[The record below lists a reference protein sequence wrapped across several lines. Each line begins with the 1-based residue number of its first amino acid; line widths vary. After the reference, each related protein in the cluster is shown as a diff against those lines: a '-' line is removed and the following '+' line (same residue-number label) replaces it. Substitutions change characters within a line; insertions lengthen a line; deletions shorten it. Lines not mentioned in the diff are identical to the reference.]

1 MEEEK
6 ILNVTQLGVV
16 DKLQNE
22 DVILL
27 IRNTDNGKQCFQI
40 KGFDFRGESAYE
52 AALSQGFEGTYQ
64 DWVQQIK
71 EVTEY
76 DTKTLL
82 SFKGIA
88 FNDANKAL
96 TSGIY
101 PNVTANIPITGETFT
116 IQTLRTT
123 TAVYNQYV
131 STQIAI
137 GVTGAAIGKVY
148 IRKNTQKSG
157 GTTYGDWIDLTA
169 DTDITDTI
177 YKYVAQQVTDGAW
190 IPVKAGR
197 DENGA
202 IVDGAV
208 AEGVETSASK
218 EGAHA
223 EGSKTVAKG
232 AYSHAEGT
240 STKTSG
246 QGAHAEG
253 WISHAKGIWA
263 HAEGYEVRALGHIT
277 HAEGIY
283 NYYDSTDF
291 IRILGVGSSDSDR
304 INAEVVYI
312 KRGDASLPDTSD
324 PKNGYKYLLGIGG
337 YTGKNITEGMKS
349 IQEVISN
356 LESRIAILEAKK
368 SKPKTQYIIGKAIPI
383 GKLNGGARL
392 NAYAVANG
400 MLQLKLTRLPG
411 YGSYID
417 WENPLVY
424 LDKSKELLK
433 DVTWHIFVDNNEV
446 VTGKFEENGV
456 SVGMCGAYLRIINM
470 REFHGFYSL
479 DERKSSLVLAPDMY
493 IYLMYRGR
501 IYDNF
506 KGTSDT
512 FCFHEGVKVWTPK
525 GNIAPYIG
533 AHNRFYLNPEYT
545 VQLQKLLT
553 NRHGSKWSL
562 SNNSVVFH
570 KISYRGRLAEKELTQ
585 YGVYRYRIIEGRQKT
600 RWYTV
605 NIMKNG
611 SDEKSEFMVKK

>member
-263 HAEGYEVRALGHIT
+263 HAEGYRTLAEGSYSHAEGYEVRALGHIT

-368 SKPKTQYIIGKAIPI
+368 IKA
-383 GKLNGGARL
+383 
-392 NAYAVANG
+392 
-400 MLQLKLTRLPG
+400 
-411 YGSYID
+411 
-417 WENPLVY
+417 
-424 LDKSKELLK
+424 
-433 DVTWHIFVDNNEV
+433 
-446 VTGKFEENGV
+446 
-456 SVGMCGAYLRIINM
+456 
-470 REFHGFYSL
+470 
-479 DERKSSLVLAPDMY
+479 
-493 IYLMYRGR
+493 
-501 IYDNF
+501 
-506 KGTSDT
+506 
-512 FCFHEGVKVWTPK
+512 
-525 GNIAPYIG
+525 
-533 AHNRFYLNPEYT
+533 
-545 VQLQKLLT
+545 
-553 NRHGSKWSL
+553 
-562 SNNSVVFH
+562 
-570 KISYRGRLAEKELTQ
+570 
-585 YGVYRYRIIEGRQKT
+585 
-600 RWYTV
+600 
-605 NIMKNG
+605 
-611 SDEKSEFMVKK
+611 

>member
-131 STQIAI
+131 STQIAL

-157 GTTYGDWIDLTA
+157 AYTFGDWIDLTA
-169 DTDITDTI
+169 DTNITDTDAI
-177 YKYVAQQVTDGAW
+177 YKHVAQQVINGTW

-197 DENGA
+197 TRDGVT

-208 AEGVETSASK
+208 AEGIDTEAIG
-218 EGAHA
+218 EC
-223 EGSKTVAKG
+223 
-232 AYSHAEGT
+232 SHAEGKHVT
-240 STKTSG
+240 VTRKYGHS
-246 QGAHAEG
+246 EG
-253 WISHAKGIWA
+253 
-263 HAEGYEVRALGHIT
+263 VFN
-277 HAEGIY
+277 Y
-283 NYYDSTDF
+283 NDSYF
-291 IRILGVGSSDSDR
+291 IRTLGVGTSYTKR
-304 INAEVVYI
+304 INAEVVYA
-312 KRGDASLPDTSD
+312 KETGPDGLPDSSD
-324 PKNGYKYLLGIGG
+324 PKNGYKYLLGVGG
-337 YTGKNITEGMKS
+337 YKGQTITEGMKS
-349 IQEVISN
+349 IQEVISD
-356 LESRIAILEAKK
+356 LLSRIAILEAKK
-368 SKPKTQYIIGKAIPI
+368 KQKSKTQYIIGKAIPI

-392 NAYAVANG
+392 NAYAVNG
-400 MLQLKLTRLPG
+400 YLRFKLSRVPQL
-411 YGSYID
+411 GSIIRRD
-417 WENPLVY
+417 HTGHEV
-424 LDKSKELLK
+424 DTLLK
-433 DVTWHIFVDNNEV
+433 NVTWHVFIDGNEREKNLAS
-446 VTGKFEENGV
+446 TECNGDI
-456 SVGMCGAYLRIINM
+456 LRTNVKLK
-470 REFHGFYSL
+470 GFYML
-479 DERKSSLVLAPDMY
+479 DNTANNSGDLSSDMY
-493 IYLMYRGR
+493 IYLKTVTEGLQGVKVTSETLHYRDGQRIWEPFIGYPFINNKFHIDLFKSKNIRLQKLYTRQQGSKFSGTNRSYFSYTNYRGR
-501 IYDNF
+501 FDRRPI
-506 KGTSDT
+506 K
-512 FCFHEGVKVWTPK
+512 H
-525 GNIAPYIG
+525 
-533 AHNRFYLNPEYT
+533 
-545 VQLQKLLT
+545 
-553 NRHGSKWSL
+553 
-562 SNNSVVFH
+562 
-570 KISYRGRLAEKELTQ
+570 
-585 YGVYRYRIIEGRQKT
+585 YGVYRYRIVRNEKKT
-600 RWYTV
+600 QWHTI
-605 NIMKNG
+605 NIMSADKVRTRFII
-611 SDEKSEFMVKK
+611 K